1 MIGILGGTFDPI
13 HYGHLRMAQELAEA
27 LELSEVRFIPAAN
40 PPHRNAPVASAVHR
54 AAMARLAI
62 SGNPLFQLDD
72 CELQRFILSGAPS
85 YTIDTL
91 LALRQQIEDDT
102 ALCLILGSD
111 AFMGLASWHRW
122 QELLGLCHIVVAH
135 RPNAEP
141 QPERMPPALQAC
153 WRKAMTENIKDLH
166 SENAGRIYMQRITP
180 LDISA
185 SNIRE
190 DLRRGTSPRYL
201 MTDDVINYIKA
212 YQLYR

>member
-1 MIGILGGTFDPI
+1 
-13 HYGHLRMAQELAEA
+13 MAQELADA
-27 LELSEVRFIPAAN
+27 LAFSEVRFIPAAN
-40 PPHRNAPVASAVHR
+40 PPHRDTPAASAVHR

-62 SGNPLFQLDD
+62 SGNSIFRLDD

-91 LALRQQIEDDT
+91 LALRQQVEDDT

-122 QELLGLCHIVVAH
+122 EELLGLCHIVVAH

-153 WRKAMTENIKDLH
+153 WRKAMTENIDDLQ
-166 SENAGRIYMQRITP
+166 STNAGRIFMQRITP
-180 LDISA
+180 LAISA
-185 SNIRE
+185 SNIRQ
-190 DLRRGTSPRYL
+190 DLRRGASPRYL
-201 MTDDVINYIKA
+201 MADDVINYIEA

>member
-1 MIGILGGTFDPI
+1 VIGILGGTFDPI
-13 HYGHLRMAQELAEA
+13 HFGHLRMAQELANA
-27 LELSEVRFIPAAN
+27 LEFSEVRFIPAAN
-40 PPHRNAPVASAVHR
+40 PPHRDAPAASAVHR

-62 SGNPLFQLDD
+62 SGNPTFRLDD

-91 LALRQQIEDDT
+91 LALRKEIEDDT

-122 QELLGLCHIVVAH
+122 DELLSLCHIVVAH

-141 QPERMPPALQAC
+141 QPERMPAALQAC
-153 WRKAMTENIKDLH
+153 WRKAVTENIEDLH
-166 SENAGRIYMQRITP
+166 SKNAGYIFMQRITP

-185 SNIRE
+185 SNIRQ
-190 DLRRGTSPRYL
+190 DLRRGASPRYL
-201 MTDDVINYIKA
+201 MADEVINYIEA